1 MRRFVLLIVA
11 AGFIAGCS
19 KEAGPPIDISG
30 VRILAPV
37 PGSRMGVA
45 YMTIANNSGDTMII
59 TAARSPQFERVEMH
73 ETLIEDGVSTMRELE
88 ALTIEDGTVHRFET
102 GGAHLMLIG
111 PAPVTAPGSPVT
123 IEIEHSGGLLIVSAT
138 MQDRIAGQ

>member
-45 YMTIANNSGDTMII
+45 YMTIANDSGDTMII

-88 ALTIEDGTVHRFET
+88 ELTIENAAGRGQKPLQVIGSLA
-102 GGAHLMLIG
+102 GGR
-111 PAPVTAPGSPVT
+111 GSPGERGDVLRR
-123 IEIEHSGGLLIVSAT
+123 H
-138 MQDRIAGQ
+138 AG

>member
-1 MRRFVLLIVA
+1 MRGIVLLIVTA
-11 AGFIAGCS
+11 CLIPGCS

-88 ALTIEDGTVHRFET
+88 DLTIEDGAVRRFET

-111 PAPVTAPGSPVT
+111 PEPDTAPGSPVT
-123 IEIEHSGGLLIVSAT
+123 IEIEHNGGLLIVSAT
-138 MQDRIAGQ
+138 MQDRVPGQ

>member
-1 MRRFVLLIVA
+1 MRRVVLLLVA
-11 AGFIAGCS
+11 AVCLAGCS

-37 PGSRMGVA
+37 PGSHMGVA
-45 YMTIANNSGDTMII
+45 YMTITNNSGDTMVI
-59 TAARSPQFERVEMH
+59 TAARSPQFERVEIH
-73 ETLIEDGVSTMRELE
+73 ETVIENGVSKMRKLE
-88 ALTIEDGTVHRFET
+88 DVSIEQGAVRRFET

-111 PAPVTAPGSPVT
+111 PEPDTAPGSPVT

-138 MQDRIAGQ
+138 MQDRVPGQ